1 MKVRMMVTA
10 ILVLV
15 ALLVLPLAAQ
25 AQEPDPVQMMEDLLA
40 MLEAGDIDGAVDM
53 LSEDIVQTLLP
64 PPADGTGIYTGK
76 DEMRARWEE
85 VLALNPTHEIWD
97 CETSGDTTTCA
108 ASYDGD
114 DTKPLGIGPFEFV
127 LEFTVED
134 GLFTSFTWTVTDET
148 LASVAAVM
156 AALPETGGAAFPV
169 QALVVGLGGLAAAG
183 GAILARRRGRSG

>member
-148 LASVAAVM
+148 LAAVAEVM

-169 QALVVGLGGLAAAG
+169 QALMGGLGGLAAAG